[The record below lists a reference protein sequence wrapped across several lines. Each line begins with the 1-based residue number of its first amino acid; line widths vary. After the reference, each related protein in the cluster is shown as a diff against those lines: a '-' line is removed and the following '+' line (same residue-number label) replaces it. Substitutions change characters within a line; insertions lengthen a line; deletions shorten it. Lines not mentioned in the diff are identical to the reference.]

1 MKKIPKSVS
10 LYVELSAKVE
20 PVHLPISVPKITVYF
35 SQNVKS
41 ANEEK
46 KINDIQWKSNDIQ
59 SYLFMREKHFPKPF
73 LSVC

>member
-1 MKKIPKSVS
+1 MKKIPKLVS

-20 PVHLPISVPKITVYF
+20 PVRLPIFVPKITVYF

-46 KINDIQWKSNDIQ
+46 KINDIQ
-59 SYLFMREKHFPKPF
+59 
-73 LSVC
+73 

>member
-1 MKKIPKSVS
+1 MKKIPKLVS

-20 PVHLPISVPKITVYF
+20 PVRLPISVPKITVYF

-46 KINDIQWKSNDIQ
+46 KINAIQ
-59 SYLFMREKHFPKPF
+59 
-73 LSVC
+73 